1 MKMLA
6 SNARLSFALCVTLVA
21 GCDSAPPGVVD
32 DRDSVSTVEF
42 TAGAREVP
50 LLALVT
56 SVPSSQTYRNWSS
69 LQPYL
74 ANPQHRDETYRE
86 FEVISG
92 PEHLVI
98 LIPPVSWNAR
108 GWVMVCEDTTYRQDH
123 GACDTEGMVGTAVV
137 SVTGWTS
144 DMDHFRAIVT
154 SGSNAV
160 GGLLVAHV
168 RAQQAGLAGQ

>member
-1 MKMLA
+1 M
-6 SNARLSFALCVTLVA
+6 
-21 GCDSAPPGVVD
+21 
-32 DRDSVSTVEF
+32 
-42 TAGAREVP
+42 P

-56 SVPSSQTYRNWSS
+56 SVPSSQTYRNWTS

-74 ANPQHRDETYRE
+74 ANPQHRDEKYRE

-98 LIPPVSWNAR
+98 LIPPVGWNAR

-144 DMDHFRAIVT
+144 DMDQFRAIVT
-154 SGSNAV
+154 SASDAV
-160 GGLLVAHV
+160 EK
-168 RAQQAGLAGQ
+168 AGLARQ